1 MNGNNERLALVSMT
15 NKDVY
20 YVTEAVAKKLMAII
34 GQSDAPAFFETVD
47 QKSRS
52 QIAIAI
58 KNVSSVV
65 IPEGFK
71 RLDGTGGRHV

>member
-1 MNGNNERLALVSMT
+1 MQQNNQRLALVSMT

-20 YVTEAVAKKLMAII
+20 YLTKAAAKTLMDLI
-34 GQSDAPAFFETVD
+34 SKPDAPAFFETVD
-47 QKSRS
+47 AKSGS

-65 IPEGFK
+65 VPGE
-71 RLDGTGGRHV
+71 TGGRYGDR

>member
-1 MNGNNERLALVSMT
+1 MTQENERLALVSMT

-20 YVTEAVAKKLMAII
+20 YLTRAVAKELMLLIAEP
-34 GQSDAPAFFETVD
+34 DAPAFFETVD
-47 QKSRS
+47 AKSGS

-71 RLDGTGGRHV
+71 WQGAKNG

>member
-1 MNGNNERLALVSMT
+1 MTQTREHLALVSMT

-20 YVTEAVAKKLMAII
+20 YLTRASAKKLMALITAP
-34 GQSDAPAFFETVD
+34 DAPAFFETVD
-47 QKSRS
+47 ARS
-52 QIAIAI
+52 GNQIAIAT

-71 RLDGTGGRHV
+71 WSGGRDA

>member
-1 MNGNNERLALVSMT
+1 MT

-20 YVTEAVAKKLMAII
+20 YLTRAAAKKLMALIS
-34 GQSDAPAFFETVD
+34 QADAPAFFETVD
-47 QKSRS
+47 ARSGS

-65 IPEGFK
+65 VPGES
-71 RLDGTGGRHV
+71 GGRYAD